1 MEYLVIIGIVVVISL
16 VTVGLLT
23 GFFGSSSGVSLSQNK
38 LFWESQPVGLSD
50 AGADEQ
56 GDNFFVVTNNTSES
70 ITLTGYRF
78 GSTVK
83 DFDSSGVQPTI
94 SPGEK
99 KVVFIAGQTPC
110 TGSTCSLDNFAFT
123 YKTVNGLDKTSGSN
137 SLVVEKQDRITRLN
151 FAGSALVC
159 VNNVD
164 VGFCSSQGGA
174 NSDTNWQ
181 TSWNVFDANMK
192 ATYLQLPSTS
202 ALSLP
207 TLASGQYLT
216 NNGTTLSWSAISSSV
231 DTNMYTAGI
240 MRADNNALLI
250 DLNGGGK
257 SLFNFLDANFTRN
270 VKIDGNLVLN
280 GVIKKDTCPTGWVLV
295 PGDSNFGTN
304 DFCVMKYEAQK
315 SAIMQAVSIQGG
327 TPWTDVSW
335 YDAREACKRSG
346 AHLITNA
353 EWMTIARNISNQATN
368 WQSGTVG
375 SGCMYGGHMDNL
387 PANKLATSDDGTP
400 YSGTLD
406 ASTDASKCPFVV
418 NVAGAKAS
426 RRTMNLS
433 NGSVIWDISGNVW
446 EWVDEQCANG
456 SGMSSTYW
464 YNSGAWVKW
473 SHANLSDYELYVA
486 GPTSGYTSAN
496 GVGQYFGCTTNGNA
510 LLRGAGWYNGVD
522 AGAFTMAFSN
532 ATSNSYT
539 AFGFR
544 CVR

>member
-1 MEYLVIIGIVVVISL
+1 MPVDKKMIVLLATLFLIIG
-16 VTVGLLT
+16 LLIIPALPYT
-23 GFFGSSSGVSLSQNK
+23 TSQFILFSTNADYNAFFN
-38 LFWESQPVGLSD
+38 
-50 AGADEQ
+50 
-56 GDNFFVVTNNTSES
+56 GDLN
-70 ITLTGYRF
+70 G
-78 GSTVK
+78 
-83 DFDSSGVQPTI
+83 
-94 SPGEK
+94 
-99 KVVFIAGQTPC
+99 KVVFVDGNTFGFADLNGGGVSISDYLRYSGGTIFDVN
-110 TGSTCSLDNFAFT
+110 TSDNSGKFLRDDGNWA
-123 YKTVNGLDKTSGSN
+123 TVTSG
-137 SLVVEKQDRITRLN
+137 V
-151 FAGSALVC
+151 
-159 VNNVD
+159 
-164 VGFCSSQGGA
+164 
-174 NSDTNWQ
+174 DTNWE
-181 TSWNVFDANMK
+181 TSWGVFDANMK
-192 ATYLQLPSTS
+192 ATYLALPSAS
-202 ALSLP
+202 PLSLP
-207 TLASGQYLT
+207 TLSNGQYLS
-216 NNGTTLSWSAISSSV
+216 NNGTSLTWVPLTQTT
-231 DTNMYTAGI
+231 DTNTQSVGWT
-240 MRADNNALLI
+240 NASGVWLI

-280 GVIKKDTCPTGWVLV
+280 GIMKRDTCPTGWVLV

-353 EWMTIARNISNQATN
+353 EWMTIARNISNQASN

-406 ASTDASKCPFVV
+406 ASTDAVKCPFVV

-510 LLRGAGWYNGVD
+510 LLRGAAWTHGVN
-522 AGAFTMAFSN
+522 AGAFALAFTLAPS
-532 ATSNSYT
+532 ASYT
-539 AFGFR
+539 HIGFR